1 MASFTISPAITGKRK
16 ENMFEHWQAKVSEYL
31 IAAVGLDV
39 DSWPDQDYYSAYSDG
54 VPAKEM
60 AYQAIANEYG
70 DSVAS
75 DLIKL

>member
-1 MASFTISPAITGKRK
+1 M
-16 ENMFEHWQAKVSEYL
+16 NFEHWLAKVSEFL
-31 IAAVGLDV
+31 ILAVGFDV

-75 DLIKL
+75 DFIKL